1 MVSRSHYDPG
11 DKNMSMDEKLNSK
24 ISFDKICPNCGV
36 GNLNDTENCIV
47 CDKYLIETVLYFEDE
62 FYDIELTNELLIEYR
77 KNFYRTRRTG
87 KVKKFCIDKME
98 KINFGH
104 PITRFSFEYNGKKE
118 VYALKKENYDSL
130 KDLMI
135 KIGKYKS
142 G

>member
-1 MVSRSHYDPG
+1 MQ
-11 DKNMSMDEKLNSK
+11 EKFNIE

-36 GNLNDTENCIV
+36 GNLNDAENCIV
-47 CDKYLIETVLYFEDE
+47 CDRYLVETVLYFEDE
-62 FYDIELTNELLIEYR
+62 FYDVELTKELFIEYR

-87 KVKKFCIDKME
+87 KVKKFCINKME

-118 VYALKKENYDSL
+118 VYALKKENYDLL

-135 KIGKYKS
+135 KIGKYNDE
-142 G
+142 